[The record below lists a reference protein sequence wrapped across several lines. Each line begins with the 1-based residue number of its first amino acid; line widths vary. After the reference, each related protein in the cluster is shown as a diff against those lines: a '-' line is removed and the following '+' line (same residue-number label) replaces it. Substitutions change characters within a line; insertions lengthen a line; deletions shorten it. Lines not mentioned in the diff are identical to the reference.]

1 MASPPLNFPDTSAVQ
16 TRLPNGL
23 DIIIKEDHSAEVVSV
38 QAWCSAGSIHEDEW
52 SGAGLSHILEHMLF
66 KGTKKRQG
74 PEISTQVQDVGG
86 YINAYTS
93 FDRTVYWIDA
103 PSSGTELCLDVL
115 LDVTT
120 EATLPE
126 DEYEKEQEVIR
137 REFAMGFDDPGRMS
151 SQLLFATAF
160 QHHPYR
166 HPVIGHLDVFNTL
179 TRADVLAYYKRHYV
193 PNNMLFVVV
202 GAVDSAKVTEQ
213 IARYFDDYPR
223 QPYTP
228 VVIPEE
234 PAQLG
239 RREAHVEFETQ
250 LTKMHLAWHIPGVSH
265 PDMPALD
272 VLASILGQGRSSRF
286 YRTIREER
294 ELAHSI
300 GAYAYTPA
308 HGGLFS
314 ASATVEPDKR
324 TAVEAAIH
332 EVIGDL
338 ASGGVREDELEKAK
352 KSCLVDMLGEL
363 TSMRGQANDLATNW
377 MLSRNL
383 DFTRDYLTD
392 IHAVTGDQVCD
403 VVCRYLL
410 DSNLSSVSLN
420 PKGFLQVAASEENED
435 CSAET
440 RRFQLDNG
448 LTVLLQEDHRVPL
461 VSLRVSFLAGLL
473 GEDEKTS
480 GLAQL
485 ASRCLLKGTSTRSAA
500 EIADAIE
507 NSGGTLAASAGNNTF
522 TVAAGCLEQD
532 LVMALDLMSDVL
544 LRPTFPKGEI
554 EREKVAQLASIRS
567 ESDHLVTV
575 AVRRLRSELFGDHPY
590 ANARVGSEDSVA
602 QLSHLEAEDFQ
613 NRYIAA
619 DNGVLAVF
627 GAVDSEKTEKLIR
640 DVFEAMP
647 VGERAFAEVL
657 PPPALAKSKVIDLS
671 TDKQQAVL
679 VTGFPGAAL
688 DSPDRLALELI
699 EEACSDMSSR
709 LFMRI
714 REEMGLAY
722 YVSASQMFGLAPGV
736 FYFYVGTDPDKLDDV
751 QSALADEVA
760 KLAEGGLEPQEYA
773 RAKKTLLGKAAMGAQ
788 GAGARAAVQS
798 LDELYG
804 FGYDYSKSLEERVEA
819 ISLEDVNRVL
829 RKFFHEKP
837 AITLRVSPNL

>member
-1 MASPPLNFPDTSAVQ
+1 
-16 TRLPNGL
+16 
-23 DIIIKEDHSAEVVSV
+23 
-38 QAWCSAGSIHEDEW
+38 
-52 SGAGLSHILEHMLF
+52 
-66 KGTKKRQG
+66 
-74 PEISTQVQDVGG
+74 
-86 YINAYTS
+86 
-93 FDRTVYWIDA
+93 
-103 PSSGTELCLDVL
+103 
-115 LDVTT
+115 
-120 EATLPE
+120 
-126 DEYEKEQEVIR
+126 
-137 REFAMGFDDPGRMS
+137 
-151 SQLLFATAF
+151 
-160 QHHPYR
+160 
-166 HPVIGHLDVFNTL
+166 
-179 TRADVLAYYKRHYV
+179 
-193 PNNMLFVVV
+193 
-202 GAVDSAKVTEQ
+202 
-213 IARYFDDYPR
+213 
-223 QPYTP
+223 
-228 VVIPEE
+228 
-234 PAQLG
+234 
-239 RREAHVEFETQ
+239 
-250 LTKMHLAWHIPGVSH
+250 
-265 PDMPALD
+265 
-272 VLASILGQGRSSRF
+272 
-286 YRTIREER
+286 
-294 ELAHSI
+294 
-300 GAYAYTPA
+300 
-308 HGGLFS
+308 
-314 ASATVEPDKR
+314 
-324 TAVEAAIH
+324 
-332 EVIGDL
+332 
-338 ASGGVREDELEKAK
+338 
-352 KSCLVDMLGEL
+352 
-363 TSMRGQANDLATNW
+363 MRGQANDLATNW

-403 VVCRYLL
+403 VGCRYLL